1 MRRNG
6 GPACVQRLDFGF
18 CFKDIAD
25 LPSGSDTLSLE
36 HKEVG
41 EVLLVSVAHLL
52 NGVHAGGADD
62 GIAILGDNLRT
73 ATRRLS

>member
-25 LPSGSDTLSLE
+25 LPSGPDTLSLE

-41 EVLLVSVAHLL
+41 EVLLVKLPIFFLIS
-52 NGVHAGGADD
+52 
-62 GIAILGDNLRT
+62 
-73 ATRRLS
+73 